1 MPKSIIGMLLGIAAL
16 AILLTA
22 CSDEP
27 DPTPS
32 NGTDSSTNTSSR
44 QGVNPDPTHAPTSA
58 LTNTAAPEEATPT
71 PVALPSATATLTAR
85 ESAAAPKTRSAR
97 EFASVSAAFFHTCGV
112 KADGSI
118 QCWGDS
124 EYGQAT
130 PPSGEF
136 ASVSAGGFHT
146 CGVRADGSVECG
158 APTRIGAAT
167 SLVRPRHSRGSSLRS
182 APVSSTPAG

>member
-1 MPKSIIGMLLGIAAL
+1 MAKSIIGLLLGIAAL

-32 NGTDSSTNTSSR
+32 NGTDSSTNTSSG
-44 QGVNPDPTHAPTSA
+44 QGVNPEPTHAPTSA

-71 PVALPSATATLTAR
+71 PAALPSATATLA
-85 ESAAAPKTRSAR
+85 AR

-130 PPSGEF
+130 PPFGEF
-136 ASVSAGGFHT
+136 ASVSAGG
-146 CGVRADGSVECG
+146 
-158 APTRIGAAT
+158 
-167 SLVRPRHSRGSSLRS
+167 
-182 APVSSTPAG
+182 STPAG